1 MTRMAPRADES
12 LARWWMARARASA
25 SPAAA
30 RALVLMNSQ
39 IDVRNILASIQTK
52 TLVLHRRDDR
62 DSKIEEGRYVAEHIP
77 GARFVELPGETHV
90 PWWDS
95 DDLVDEV
102 QEFLTGVRP
111 TRLENRVLA
120 TALIHGRRR
129 LDRPGADTR
138 RPRLGGVAQPTPRS
152 RATGDRALR
161 R

>member
-1 MTRMAPRADES
+1 IDAPTDVR
-12 LARWWMARARASA
+12 RIRARIHAK
-25 SPAAA
+25 P
-30 RALVLMNSQ
+30 
-39 IDVRNILASIQTK
+39 
-52 TLVLHRRDDR
+52 LVLHRRDDR

-120 TALIHGRRR
+120 TALFTVVVDSRGQPQSLGARAWAEWLRRHHE
-129 LDRPGADTR
+129 P
-138 RPRLGGVAQPTPRS
+138 VA
-152 RATGDRALR
+152 RALAR
-161 R
+161 SAG